1 MGRHSINSNIENIGI
16 AQNIKIIIVSK
27 IVKMIP
33 GDDWTQTIY
42 STNGLGCLLDVAQI
56 LENII

>member
-1 MGRHSINSNIENIGI
+1 MIPTANEIGMV
-16 AQNIKIIIVSK
+16 QNIIIIIAFK
-27 IVKMIP
+27 IVRMIP